1 VQALATKC
9 GYSEIAMTHNQA
21 SNNREPNLRAAL
33 GALIAVTLAS
43 IALVLFTD
51 GDKKTLHGDHVPSI
65 AQGQR

>member
-1 VQALATKC
+1 
-9 GYSEIAMTHNQA
+9 MTHNQA

-33 GALIAVTLAS
+33 GALIAVMLAS

-51 GDKKTLHGDHVPSI
+51 GDKKMLHGDHVLSI